1 MSIDDLIFMLI
12 LSFLYDIMISNC
24 KNPEGKEM
32 FFYNIASL
40 FEAVISNY
48 ELTSMAMIL
57 LYIGLL
63 LVSIAV
69 PYMLGSINF
78 GIIISKNKYSGDIRE
93 HGSGNAG
100 ATNMLRTYG
109 TKAAVLTIAGDMLKS
124 AVAITVGGIL
134 LSGDGAGIA
143 AFFCVMGH
151 VFPCW
156 HKFKGGK
163 GVAATAVAALM
174 FDPLTFLFLLIAFL
188 VIAIGSRFVSLA
200 SVMGALLFPL
210 LLNSLAGPELVI
222 WAFLISALVV
232 FMHRSNIKRLYNKT
246 EPKLEFG
253 KKKEA
258 EKKDETDPEKNE
270 EPVEKKNNTKN
281 TSKKKLERRK

>member
-1 MSIDDLIFMLI
+1 
-12 LSFLYDIMISNC
+12 
-24 KNPEGKEM
+24 M
-32 FFYNIASL
+32 FFYKIVCL
-40 FEAVISNY
+40 YEAVISNY
-48 ELTSMAMIL
+48 KLTDTVKSL
-57 LYIGLL
+57 FFIGLL
-63 LVSIAV
+63 LVIISV

-200 SVMGALLFPL
+200 SVMGALMFPL
-210 LLNSLAGPELVI
+210 FLNSLAGPELVI

-246 EPKLEFG
+246 ESKLEFG

-258 EKKDETDPEKNE
+258 EKTVDETSPDVNEKPE
-270 EPVEKKNNTKN
+270 EKKNNTKN